1 MKFGLQRQGQKLLAL
16 LLNITDVH
24 SLGTQAVRG
33 MITTE
38 GFYWDMDDASRAF
51 SKRFLEKEGY
61 MPTTIQA
68 GVYSAVM
75 HYLKVIDAPVKLD
88 EIVWARKAADVC
100 GQSTINASLHVRSS
114 RAITPTIRGSRAWR
128 PRLVPKAWPTQS
140 AGGYGRPIR
149 NRFWR

>member
-1 MKFGLQRQGQKLLAL
+1 M

-51 SKRFLEKEGY
+51 SKRFLEKEGH
-61 MPTTIQA
+61 MPTMIQA
-68 GVYSAVM
+68 GVYSPVM

-88 EIVWARKAADVC
+88 EIVRARKAADVC
-100 GQSTINASLHVRSS
+100 GQSTINASLHVRS
-114 RAITPTIRGSRAWR
+114 PGQL
-128 PRLVPKAWPTQS
+128 PPQF
-140 AGGYGRPIR
+140 AGRELGALD
-149 NRFWR
+149 